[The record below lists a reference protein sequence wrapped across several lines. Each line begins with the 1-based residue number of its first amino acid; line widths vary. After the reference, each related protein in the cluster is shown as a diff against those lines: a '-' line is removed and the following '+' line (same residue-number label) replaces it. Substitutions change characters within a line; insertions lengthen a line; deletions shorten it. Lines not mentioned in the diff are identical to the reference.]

1 MHAAIRPATADDCAR
16 IAAIAHAAYVG
27 YVSRIG
33 RAPAPM
39 LADFATEIA
48 AGRAVV
54 IEDAGAGAGYLI
66 AWAEPDAYFIDSVA
80 VEPAR
85 QGRRLGRALI
95 AHAAATA
102 RRLGLP
108 AVRLYTNVAMT
119 ENLALYARLGF
130 VETHRASE
138 DGFERV
144 YLRCDLLDG
153 AP

>member
-1 MHAAIRPATADDCAR
+1 MRAAIRPATADDCAR
-16 IAAIAHAAYVG
+16 IAAIAHAAYVD
-27 YVSRIG
+27 YIPRIG

-39 LADFATEIA
+39 LADFAAEIA

-54 IEDAGAGAGYLI
+54 IEDAGTLAGYMI
-66 AWAEPDAYFIDSVA
+66 AWPEPDAYFIDSVA

-108 AVRLYTNVAMT
+108 AIRLYTNVAMT

-130 VETHRASE
+130 VETHRAAA
-138 DGFERV
+138 DGFDRV
-144 YLRCDLLDG
+144 YLRHDLLDD